1 MTGKSH
7 STHPGNRCQADI
19 MESSGIQSHF
29 PPSGVRIST
38 TSHGGELG
46 SGPLSSLKNNR
57 GLHHPAESAGNHY
70 MTVAFDGRVETGYIR
85 CSYDAITGCSA
96 SVMYFLWLV
105 SYVTFKSCYYWSMI
119 YYIIMAAGLPEP
131 YRKSYMLGFTK
142 KSCGFT
148 VKKTYN
154 LMLHWGNLICIFLKH
169 WQTLKDIGGNN
180 KPILWIKVH
189 HK

>member
-1 MTGKSH
+1 MLLLHFYGLSSGNPDAIFTVNFTDVFYTTWKSH
-7 STHPGNRCQADI
+7 STNLGNRCQADA
-19 MESSGIQSHF
+19 MESSGIQSNF
-29 PPSGVRIST
+29 PPAGFRST
-38 TSHGGELG
+38 QPPTEESWER
-46 SGPLSSLKNNR
+46 PLSSSLKNNR

-85 CSYDAITGCSA
+85 CSYDTSTGCSA

-119 YYIIMAAGLPEP
+119 YYEITAAGLPEP

-148 VKKTYN
+148 VKKKT
-154 LMLHWGNLICIFLKH
+154 NLILR
-169 WQTLKDIGGNN
+169 
-180 KPILWIKVH
+180 
-189 HK
+189 

>member
-1 MTGKSH
+1 MCFIRHESHIQQILVTGVKQMSWKVLEYKV
-7 STHPGNRCQADI
+7 I
-19 MESSGIQSHF
+19 F
-29 PPSGVRIST
+29 PPVGFRST
-38 TSHGGELG
+38 QPPTEESWER
-46 SGPLSSLKNNR
+46 PLSSSLKNNR

-85 CSYDAITGCSA
+85 CSYDASTGCSA

-119 YYIIMAAGLPEP
+119 YYEITAAGLPDP

-148 VKKTYN
+148 VKKY
-154 LMLHWGNLICIFLKH
+154 
-169 WQTLKDIGGNN
+169 
-180 KPILWIKVH
+180 
-189 HK
+189 